1 MEDEVEDSEEAGGR
15 HANTEQL
22 ALLLRIDEE
31 EGNGAKVPYRI
42 WVITL
47 RNKNYIC
54 IINHVRIFIFF
65 KRFGSSF
72 ANILAT

>member
-31 EGNGAKVPYRI
+31 EGNEVVLFLVWKQFR
-42 WVITL
+42 
-47 RNKNYIC
+47 
-54 IINHVRIFIFF
+54 
-65 KRFGSSF
+65 
-72 ANILAT
+72 